1 MVGYV
6 HREYPETREIW
17 RGHQSWCHKLSET
30 PVMLKFPPG
39 NFYITREMLKLHLWN
54 RLTWPKAREILK
66 VYRPW
71 CHKRPKT
78 PVMLKFPPG
87 NFNITREMLK
97 LHLQNSLTW
106 PKTREMLN
114 KLNRL
119 KLSPDYRHIWP
130 IVGGKL

>member
-6 HREYPETREIW
+6 DREYPETREIW
-17 RGHQSWCHKLSET
+17 RGHQSWCHKSPEA
-30 PVMLKFPPG
+30 PV
-39 NFYITREMLKLHLWN
+39 MLKLHLWN
-54 RLTWPKAREILK
+54 RLTWPETREILK

-71 CHKRPKT
+71 CHRRPKT

-114 KLNRL
+114 MLDML